1 MNINELILK
10 EKSVSNIRKFVIE
23 VSNCIADLQD
33 KNEIINKL
41 KYIIK
46 IVGEMQYDNCSVS
59 DYEALIDEEVVLDIL
74 LNKGNLD
81 RETAREIV
89 YNKQK
94 YLNGEYTPK
103 KVLSGILGEI

>member
-10 EKSVSNIRKFVIE
+10 ERSVSKLRQFVIE
-23 VSNCIADLQD
+23 VSNCIVDSQD

-41 KYIIK
+41 KYILNIL
-46 IVGEMQYDNCSVS
+46 GEMQYNNCSIP

-81 RETAREIV
+81 LETAKEIV

-103 KVLSGILGEI
+103 KVLSGILGEN